1 MRSDPR
7 PDPWLAGRRAAAHGS
22 DIGIPGW
29 LLAALL
35 VLFTVVWFAS
45 LGLRVLIHTDEG
57 RYAVLA
63 LEMARSGDWVTP
75 RLNGLLYFEKPALQ
89 YWIGALAFKALGLSE
104 FSARLWPGLAGFLT
118 VLAVAF
124 TAGRLWGRGNG
135 VRAFA
140 IAGSTTWII
149 ANSHFLTL
157 DAGLTLFLTL
167 TLCAV
172 LLAECTDATPA
183 ARRRWIWAAWVAM
196 AGAVLSKGLVGIVIP
211 GAVLLLV
218 SLWQR
223 DFGLWRR
230 MHLVSGGLILLAL
243 ASPWFVLVSLR
254 NPGFAEFF
262 FIHEHFARYL
272 TQVHHHVG
280 AWWYY
285 LPVLLAGLLP
295 WTSGLPWLAGGGNSG
310 TAPADTL
317 ARRTLLAW
325 CGFVLVFFSASGSK
339 LPSYILPMFPA
350 LALLLTL
357 RLRDAGSAALRRHL
371 LVPTL
376 LWAAALIASTQAHR
390 LGTARMPP
398 QVVAAFVAAVR
409 IGALLFLAAA
419 ALAWWC
425 LRQRRITA
433 ALLAVA
439 LGHFVAMTVVMQ
451 AHDSY
456 GQLKSAAPLAKVLL
470 PLIDQDTPVFA
481 VGSYDQTLPYYLR
494 RNVVLVDY
502 VDEFAFGQR
511 HEPGKSI
518 ATLDEFIVVWQSLPR
533 AAAYMTPDTWRELQQ
548 RGVPMRVVF
557 EDPRRMLVIK
567 P

>member
-1 MRSDPR
+1 MRSDPH
-7 PDPWLAGRRAAAHGS
+7 PDPWLAGRRQAAHGT

-29 LLAALL
+29 VLAALL
-35 VLFTVVWFAS
+35 VLFTLVWFAS
-45 LGLRVLIHTDEG
+45 LGTRVLIHTDEG
-57 RYAVLA
+57 RYATLA
-63 LEMARSGDWVTP
+63 LQMAHSGDWITP

-89 YWIGALAFKALGLSE
+89 YWIGALSFKALGVSE
-104 FSARLWPGLAGFLT
+104 FSARFWPGLAGFLT
-118 VLAVAF
+118 VLAVGF
-124 TAGRLWGRGNG
+124 TAGRLWGRANG

-140 IAGSTTWII
+140 IGGSTTWII

-172 LLAECTDATPA
+172 LLAECAHPTPA

-211 GAVLLLV
+211 GAVLSLV

-230 MHLVSGGLILLAL
+230 MHLVSGGLIFLAL

-272 TQVHHHVG
+272 TQVHHRAG

-295 WTSGLPWLAGGGNSG
+295 WTSGLPWLIGGGNSG
-310 TAPADTL
+310 TAPTDTL

-325 CGFVLVFFSASGSK
+325 CGFVFVFFSASGSK
-339 LPSYILPMFPA
+339 LPSYILPLFPA
-350 LALLLTL
+350 LALLLTM
-357 RLRDAGSAALRRHL
+357 RLRDASSAALRWHL
-371 LVPTL
+371 LLPTA
-376 LWAAALIASTQAHR
+376 LWVIALMASTQSHR
-390 LGTARMPP
+390 LGTAGMPL
-398 QVVAAFVAAVR
+398 QVVAAFVPAVR

-425 LRQRRITA
+425 LRRRRITA
-433 ALLAVA
+433 ALVAVA
-439 LGHFVAMTVVMQ
+439 LGHFLAITVAMQ

-470 PLIDQDTPVFA
+470 PLIDKDTPVFA
-481 VGSYDQTLPYYLR
+481 VRSYDQTLPYYLR
-494 RNVVLVDY
+494 RDVVLVDY
-502 VDEFAFGQR
+502 VDEFAFGQT
-511 HEPGKSI
+511 HEPDKSI
-518 ATLDEFIVVWQSLPR
+518 PTLDDFVVVWHSLPR
-533 AAAYMTPDTWRELQQ
+533 AAAYMTHDTWRELQQ